1 MRLSIIQEI
10 IQKCCSSYGKVY
22 QDYYY
27 YYDYSY
33 LIWKLLLS
41 PTEDPYPSSSI
52 DLKCKE
58 RVTDSDSEN
67 GSGDESE
74 QKVMK

>member
-1 MRLSIIQEI
+1 MRFSIIQEI

-27 YYDYSY
+27 SY
-33 LIWKLLLS
+33 LICKLVFS

-74 QKVMK
+74 QKVVK